1 MKYFHRSPVPPD
13 RVIQHAASFFGPRL
27 SPVEEGKRRRR
38 FAGPIGQLG
47 VSVEAEGGHYTLV
60 TVETNQPG
68 ESEIDKLAKRFLAT
82 VHALAE
88 PGHALRGA
96 Y

>member
-1 MKYFHRSPVPPD
+1 VKYFHRTPVPPD
-13 RVIQHAASFFGPRL
+13 DVVARAAGFFTGRL
-27 SPVEEGKRRRR
+27 TPTEEAPRRRR
-38 FAGPIGQLG
+38 FSGVLG
-47 VSVEAEGGHYTLV
+47 DLAVAVQAEGGHYTLV

-68 ESEIDKLAKRFLAT
+68 ESELDKLAKRFLAV
-82 VHALAE
+82 VHTLAE

>member
-1 MKYFHRSPVPPD
+1 MKYFHRTVLSPD
-13 RVIQHAASFFGPRL
+13 TVIARATAFFASRL
-27 SPVEEGKRRRR
+27 APVEEGARRRR
-38 FAGPIGQLG
+38 FAGAIGQLG
-47 VSVEAEGGHYTLV
+47 VSAQAEGGHYTLV

-68 ESEIDKLAKRFLAT
+68 ESELDKLAKRFLSV
-82 VHALAE
+82 VHTLAD

>member
-1 MKYFHRSPVPPD
+1 MKYFHRTTVFPD
-13 RVIQHAASFFGPRL
+13 TVIQQAARFFPPFL
-27 SPVEEGKRRRR
+27 SPVEEGDRRRR
-38 FAGPIGQLG
+38 FSGPVGQLT

-68 ESEIDKLAKRFLAT
+68 ESEIDKLGKRFLAQIHT
-82 VHALAE
+82 LAE

>member
-1 MKYFHRSPVPPD
+1 MKYFHRTSVSPD
-13 RVIQHAASFFGPRL
+13 TVIRHATGFFATRL
-27 SPVEEGKRRRR
+27 SPVEEGSRRRR
-38 FAGPIGQLG
+38 FAGAIGQLG
-47 VSVEAEGGHYTLV
+47 VVVEAEGGHYTLV

-82 VHALAE
+82 VHTLAE
-88 PGHALRGA
+88 PAHALRGA